1 MPLKLKSKVNRKFK
15 KAIAEKAI
23 ANSKLIYVENDKIAL
38 DLIDEYGPEHF
49 IVCVKDEDF
58 TLITLVMQDRFY
70 RKLRPKAG
78 DYASERITPA
88 NKRLC

>member
-1 MPLKLKSKVNRKFK
+1 LIDAVEAEIESQIEIYQKSHRR
-15 KAIAEKAI
+15 KAI

-70 RKLRPKAG
+70 KL
-78 DYASERITPA
+78 YA
-88 NKRLC
+88 